1 MGLQSPSTYTSY
13 HLSDLFFR
21 TFSSRRI
28 MKNLK
33 TCVFSAIVILVISFG
48 DEAESK
54 PMEEGEISSKEA
66 MEIDR
71 RREKD
76 AEASPEEGT
85 SLERLKRQESGCLD
99 QPDWECLPGPPLRAL
114 TEEGTSLKRLKRLSS
129 DQGTEEDKKL
139 NESREAGF
147 LDFFRK
153 LKRKLK
159 KALKRLFK
167 RNWFGKYKNILK
179 EKFGSEKAKKVAAKI
194 LKNLGE
200 AGFEALGTA
209 GLEDLLASGDY
220 DNVDAEDG
228 GWL

>member
-33 TCVFSAIVILVISFG
+33 TCVFSAIAILVISFG

-71 RREKD
+71 RTERD

-85 SLERLKRQESGCLD
+85 SLKRLKRQSGIEEEGTSLD
-99 QPDWECLPGPPLRAL
+99 QA
-114 TEEGTSLKRLKRLSS
+114 TEEGTSL
-129 DQGTEEDKKL
+129 DQATEEDQKL
-139 NESREAGF
+139 HESREAGLSDLF
-147 LDFFRK
+147 HS

-179 EKFGSEKAKKVAAKI
+179 EKFGSEKAK
-194 LKNLGE
+194 
-200 AGFEALGTA
+200 
-209 GLEDLLASGDY
+209 
-220 DNVDAEDG
+220 
-228 GWL
+228 

>member
-1 MGLQSPSTYTSY
+1 MGITIPVYLHFVSFIRS
-13 HLSDLFFR
+13 FFR

-85 SLERLKRQESGCLD
+85 SLKRLKRQLIGCMYY
-99 QPDWECLPGPPLRAL
+99 PEKCKCFCGMWKCPCPPLRAL
-114 TEEGTSLKRLKRLSS
+114 TEEGTSLERLKRLSS
-129 DQGTEEDKKL
+129 DQGTEEDK
-139 NESREAGF
+139 
-147 LDFFRK
+147 
-153 LKRKLK
+153 
-159 KALKRLFK
+159 
-167 RNWFGKYKNILK
+167 
-179 EKFGSEKAKKVAAKI
+179 
-194 LKNLGE
+194 
-200 AGFEALGTA
+200 
-209 GLEDLLASGDY
+209 
-220 DNVDAEDG
+220 
-228 GWL
+228 

>member
-33 TCVFSAIVILVISFG
+33 TCVFSAIVILLISFG
-48 DEAESK
+48 DEAESG
-54 PMEEGEISSKEA
+54 PMESAREGEISSKEA

-71 RREKD
+71 RTERD

-85 SLERLKRQESGCLD
+85 SLKRLKRQESGCLD

-139 NESREAGF
+139 LEYREAGWF
-147 LDFFRK
+147 DK
-153 LKRKLK
+153 IKNT
-159 KALKRLFK
+159 LKRLLGKIFK
-167 RNWFGKYKNILK
+167 KSWFQKYKPILK
-179 EKFGSEKAKKVAAKI
+179 EKFGSKKAKKVAAKI
-194 LKNLGE
+194 LKKLGE

-220 DNVDAEDG
+220 DNVDAEN
-228 GWL
+228 WL

>member
-139 NESREAGF
+139 LEYREAGWGF
-147 LDFFRK
+147 LDRIKDK
-153 LKRKLK
+153 LKRKLNQL
-159 KALKRLFK
+159 LKRD
-167 RNWFGKYKNILK
+167 WFGKYKNILK
-179 EKFGSEKAKKVAAKI
+179 EKFGSAKAKKVAGKI

-220 DNVDAEDG
+220 DNVDAEN
-228 GWL
+228 WL

>member
-1 MGLQSPSTYTSY
+1 
-13 HLSDLFFR
+13 
-21 TFSSRRI
+21 
-28 MKNLK
+28 
-33 TCVFSAIVILVISFG
+33 
-48 DEAESK
+48 
-54 PMEEGEISSKEA
+54 

-85 SLERLKRQESGCLD
+85 SLKRLKRQESGCLD

-139 NESREAGF
+139 LEYREAGWF
-147 LDFFRK
+147 HKIKNK
-153 LKRKLK
+153 LERLLGKIFK
-159 KALKRLFK
+159 KS
-167 RNWFGKYKNILK
+167 WFQKYKSILK
-179 EKFGSEKAKKVAAKI
+179 EKFGSKKAKKVAAKI

-220 DNVDAEDG
+220 DNVDAEN
-228 GWL
+228 WL

>member
-54 PMEEGEISSKEA
+54 PMEEGEISTEEA

-85 SLERLKRQESGCLD
+85 SLKRLKRQESGCLD

-129 DQGTEEDKKL
+129 DQGTEEDQKL
-139 NESREAGF
+139 HESREAGLSDLF
-147 LDFFRK
+147 HS
-153 LKRKLK
+153 LKR
-159 KALKRLFK
+159 ALKRLFK

-179 EKFGSEKAKKVAAKI
+179 EKFGSKKAK
-194 LKNLGE
+194 
-200 AGFEALGTA
+200 
-209 GLEDLLASGDY
+209 
-220 DNVDAEDG
+220 
-228 GWL
+228 